1 MTDSAN
7 GKLLPTSVVG
17 SYAQP
22 DWLIDRETLA
32 AGSPPRTRRESLWR
46 VDEEWLEQAQDD
58 ATILAIRAQERA
70 GIDIITDGET
80 RRESYS
86 NRFSTALD
94 GIDPER
100 DGTAISRK
108 GTPNAVP
115 LVTGPIKRTRPIGV
129 RDVDFLRAN
138 TDRQIKATLPGP
150 FTMSEQAEDA
160 YYKDPAAMAMDYAVA
175 VNEEI
180 KDLFAAGA
188 DVVQIDEPFLQARP
202 DNARAYAIPAINR
215 SLEGIE
221 GTTALHLCMGYAAM
235 IKDRPD
241 QYHFLGELADSTV
254 DQISVETAQPNLD
267 MSVLAD
273 LPGKTIILGVIN
285 LDDMTVETPEKVA
298 ERIES
303 AFPHVPPESIIPAP
317 DCGFKYIPRDIAFAK
332 LEALVAGTNL
342 VRGRLN

>member
-1 MTDSAN
+1 MAQTTN

-32 AGSPPRTRRESLWR
+32 SGSPPRTRRESLWR
-46 VDEEWLEQAQDD
+46 VDEKWLEQAQDD

-129 RDVDFLRAN
+129 RDVEFLRAN

-188 DVVQIDEPFLQARP
+188 DVVQIDEPFVQARP
-202 DNARAYAIPAINR
+202 DNAKAYAIPAINR
-215 SLEGIE
+215 ALEGVG

-241 QYHFLGELADSTV
+241 HYHFLGELADSTV
-254 DQISVETAQPNLD
+254 DQISVETAQPDLD
-267 MSVLAD
+267 LSALAD
-273 LPGKTIILGVIN
+273 LSSKTIILGVIN
-285 LDDMTVETPEKVA
+285 LDDMTVETPEIVA
-298 ERIES
+298 ERIERV
-303 AFPHVPPESIIPAP
+303 FPHVPPENIIPAP
-317 DCGFKYIPRDIAFAK
+317 DCGFKYIPRDISYAK

-342 VRGRLN
+342 ARDRLN